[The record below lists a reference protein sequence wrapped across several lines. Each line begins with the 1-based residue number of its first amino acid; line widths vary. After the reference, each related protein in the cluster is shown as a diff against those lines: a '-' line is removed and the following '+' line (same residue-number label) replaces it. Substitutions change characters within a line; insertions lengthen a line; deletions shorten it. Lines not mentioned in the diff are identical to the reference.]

1 MDWGLDK
8 ILIYIFIFLI
18 VILAIV
24 YNASNLGDFS
34 KKSTSGDNT
43 NTVTDTTDT
52 NTNTTAA
59 TYSELEAKVAT
70 AAKSYVAKY
79 YPSISS
85 GDNFVIQTDSLI
97 SEGYLTSI
105 KDVKKSST
113 TCNGYVIV
121 YNNGSS
127 ISYNAYLKCG
137 SNYTT
142 SGYDT
147 KYTEE
152 F

>member
-24 YNASNLGDFS
+24 YNASNLGNFS
-34 KKSTSGDNT
+34 KKSTSDDNT
-43 NTVTDTTDT
+43 NTITDTT
-52 NTNTTAA
+52 NTNTDTTVT
-59 TYSELEAKVAT
+59 TYSALETKVAT
-70 AAKSYVAKY
+70 ATKSYVAKY

-85 GDNFVIQTDSLI
+85 GDNFVIQTGSLI
-97 SEGYLTSI
+97 SGGYIASI
-105 KDVKKSST
+105 KDVKNSST
-113 TCNGYVIV
+113 ACTGYVIV
-121 YNNGSS
+121 YNSGSS
-127 ISYNAYLKCG
+127 TSYNVYLKCG

-142 SGYDT
+142 SGYDS
-147 KYTEE
+147 KYIEA